1 MPHSQEGAV
10 GVNRTAISFMHVN
23 EPVHF
28 EEGNPDKDAVL
39 FFVLAS
45 TNHEEHMKNM
55 EQLAMML
62 LDSEMVE
69 KLMQVQNADDLL
81 ALDPA

>member
-1 MPHSQEGAV
+1 
-10 GVNRTAISFMHVN
+10 
-23 EPVHF
+23 
-28 EEGNPDKDAVL
+28 
-39 FFVLAS
+39 
-45 TNHEEHMKNM
+45 MKNM